1 MPAPISA
8 TKYKEVLAIA
18 AGRIWSGEKAQ
29 QLGLVDEIGD
39 LNDAIESAAKL
50 ADINEYRIVTYKK
63 ELDPID
69 IFIAEILDNFDI
81 KINIGKRT
89 KQLLSLFDSQY
100 QFIDNE
106 KNINIAAYCFECD
119 FIQPE

>member
-1 MPAPISA
+1 M
-8 TKYKEVLAIA
+8 VW
-18 AGRIWSGEKAQ
+18 GKAQ

-39 LNDAIESAAKL
+39 LNDAIGSAAKL

-81 KINIGKRT
+81 KINIGSRT